1 MKLAVI
7 SHLASPH
14 APTGAEKSLA
24 LLLGE
29 LRQRGHER
37 AVVVP
42 GPWCLEEVVRGSGV
56 EVVEIASRSCWL
68 VQAGQQPLW
77 KQALRYAR
85 YRAPDPGF
93 RRMMVWLD
101 RFWPDMVYVNCLP
114 QLKGAAAARALGLP
128 VVWHIREILPP
139 GARRRWFARW
149 LRRDATR
156 IVAVS
161 HAVAGWLEEEGLGDR
176 LTVIHNGCDAPPA
189 IPPREDSRARLG
201 LPKAGVLVGFFAQM
215 IDHKGVFDL
224 FSAGI
229 RAMEDD
235 PSLGVVFAGDG
246 PARDRLQAEIRDS
259 PHPDRFFVLQPQ
271 KEVWDLLAAVDMVA
285 VPSLWPDPL
294 PRTVMEAMS
303 AGLPVVA
310 YRTGGVPEMV
320 IEGETGL
327 LAETGNIAQL
337 TENILLLSGDRD
349 LRDRMGAAARDRAR
363 EDFSLDAHT
372 DSMEQ
377 VFMRIVRTGR
387 WG

>member
-24 LLLGE
+24 QLVDGLSE
-29 LRQRGHER
+29 RGHEI

-42 GPWCLEEVVRGSGV
+42 GPWCLEGAVRGSGA
-56 EVVEIASRSCWL
+56 EVVEIASRGCWL

-85 YRAPDPGF
+85 FRAPDPGF

-101 RFWPDMVYVNCLP
+101 RFWPDVVYVNCLP

-139 GARRRWFARW
+139 SGRRSWFARR
-149 LRRDATR
+149 LRRDASR

-161 HAVAGWLEEEGLGDR
+161 QAVADWLVEEGLEDR
-176 LTVIHNGCDAPPA
+176 VDVVHNGCPIRPRSGSTAA
-189 IPPREDSRARLG
+189 IRAELG
-201 LPKAGVLVGFFAQM
+201 LPGASVLVGFFAQM